1 MAPGYG
7 TAMNTPFT
15 YDFGYPW
22 PITWAAAIPMVVFA
36 GLAALAWS
44 RGWRRW
50 IAGVSA
56 ALAVWALGALMVI
69 HAMLRLNLPI
79 ELATDRFLAS
89 GGGEVVDVGA
99 GSGRAG
105 IGLLLARP
113 GATLTAIDIYDGF
126 WGISDNTP
134 ERFMANAR
142 IAGVADRARAQVGDA
157 RAMPLADAAY
167 DGVISHYAI
176 DHLRRDEIPVALSE
190 VSRILKPGGEFLLAV
205 VNVDWWVLLASPPIA
220 HHPRADP
227 ERWRQL
233 LAGAGFE
240 LLEEGTTPGSRHF
253 LARKPGAAAGSA
265 RRTPPVAR
273 KPGVVSR

>member
-1 MAPGYG
+1 
-7 TAMNTPFT
+7 MNTPFT

-22 PITWAAAIPMVVFA
+22 SITWAAAIPFGIFA
-36 GLAALAWS
+36 ALTGLALWL
-44 RGWRRW
+44 GWRRW

-56 ALAVWALGALMVI
+56 VLAVWALGSLIVV
-69 HAMLRLNLPI
+69 HAVFRINLPI
-79 ELATDRFLAS
+79 APAAERFLAS

-113 GATLTAIDIYDGF
+113 GARLTAIDIYDGF

-134 ERFMANAR
+134 ERFMTNAR

-157 RAMPLADAAY
+157 RAIPLADAAY
-167 DGVISHYAI
+167 DGVISNYAI
-176 DHLRRDEIPVALSE
+176 DHLRRDEIPTALSE

-227 ERWRQL
+227 GRWRQM

-240 LLEEGTTPGSRHF
+240 LLEEGTTPGSLHF
-253 LARKPGAAAGSA
+253 LVRKPSATSWSGSPAA
-265 RRTPPVAR
+265 
-273 KPGVVSR
+273 VSR